1 MKTSKKDTVIIDLSK
16 IGAIILQA
24 RLDKGMTQEQLAS
37 KSGTTKAM
45 INKIEMEAGKVKI
58 SVIRNVIENGLGG
71 RMQLTVQF

>member
-1 MKTSKKDTVIIDLSK
+1 MGTSKKDIVIIDLSK

-24 RLDKGMTQEQLAS
+24 RLHKGISQEQLAL

-45 INKIEMEAGKVKI
+45 INKIETEADNVKI

-71 RMQLTVQF
+71 QMQLTVEV